1 MNRACPRH
9 KPENQGPEQQ
19 EIADELA
26 IIQRLLPLQDARI
39 LELRR
44 KTRQIAQRTGVG
56 SIVAAE
62 VDQIQHVKNLQ
73 IDDLLM

>member
-1 MNRACPRH
+1 MHAHDTNLTI
-9 KPENQGPEQQ
+9 KGPEQQ

-39 LELRR
+39 LELGCGAAE

-62 VDQIQHVKNLQ
+62 VDQI
-73 IDDLLM
+73 